1 MGGEVPRITI
11 TDSSEYPFV
20 RLNTVDDNNALLLG
34 SYERTNSVVSLDTD
48 FYKDLYYVYENV
60 FSQKNIY
67 EPLLQYVFEDNVTTS
82 NASYDYDVI
91 KELYSFSSGQV
102 TKYTK
107 IYIVPSVVGL
117 KKILESKPLSFVA
130 TAKMVNTDRLTQTY
144 TSAEKS
150 CKFYYWDIVT
160 TDFTIVAV
168 YDTEVSIP
176 GYNTSTTHYPF
187 DNIGS
192 EQDISASR
200 VQQSNR
206 AWDYIISSPTKFASL
221 LVEA

>member
-1 MGGEVPRITI
+1 M
-11 TDSSEYPFV
+11 
-20 RLNTVDDNNALLLG
+20 
-34 SYERTNSVVSLDTD
+34 
-48 FYKDLYYVYENV
+48 
-60 FSQKNIY
+60 
-67 EPLLQYVFEDNVTTS
+67 
-82 NASYDYDVI
+82 I
-91 KELYSFSSGQV
+91 KELYEVDSV
-102 TKYTK
+102 KTK

-168 YDTEVSIP
+168 YDTKVSIP
-176 GYNTSTTHYPF
+176 GFDTSTTTYPF
-187 DNIGS
+187 DITS
-192 EQDISASR
+192 EQDISASS
-200 VQQSNR
+200 VQQSNL